1 MKKAP
6 QANGSTHPQ
15 ISRSGNSRL
24 HIALGAA
31 LIVAS
36 LVALGIP
43 ITRTQA
49 SSERGSEQAVVADA
63 GHGLSDALR
72 VQATSVTAALGLSVA
87 PASSAQADRLSA
99 LESPFIP
106 DALMGAVGRIV
117 AGSVFHSPEVQA
129 AMVIQRQHPASFTVH
144 DGGYAASHFSSQ
156 MTVGQALAGVG
167 VQIDEH
173 ALVSPPT
180 SSALV
185 PGTHIYV
192 RHAVNA
198 RLFVAG
204 AEREVFTH
212 ATTVAGMLTEA
223 GVTLGALDRVS
234 PRAATV
240 VRGGMRV
247 SVTTVRDAGEVVEEE
262 IAFDTV
268 YRYDSELLKGRELLD
283 QAGSNGMIRRE
294 YQMRLINGR
303 EVQRQLVSETV
314 TSPTDE
320 IITIGTYVRP
330 VPTPA
335 PIIVSAPAGDL
346 ACSRTLN
353 VYATWYTAASAGG
366 GGTTATGT
374 GVYKGIVA
382 VDPRVIPLGTRMYI
396 PGYGYGLAADTG
408 GGIIGNMI
416 DLGYGADDA
425 KDWRTHRV
433 DICIL

>member
-1 MKKAP
+1 M
-6 QANGSTHPQ
+6 
-15 ISRSGNSRL
+15 
-24 HIALGAA
+24 
-31 LIVAS
+31 VA
-36 LVALGIP
+36 G
-43 ITRTQA
+43 
-49 SSERGSEQAVVADA
+49 A

-72 VQATSVTAALGLSVA
+72 VQAASVASALGHSA
-87 PASSAQADRLSA
+87 IPASSARADLHSA
-99 LESPFIP
+99 LESPFVP
-106 DALMGAVGRIV
+106 ETLMGAAGRIA

-144 DGGYAASHFSSQ
+144 DGGYATSHFSSQ

-173 ALVSPPT
+173 DLVSPPP
-180 SSALV
+180 SSALA
-185 PGTHIYV
+185 PGTHVYV

-212 ATTVAGMLTEA
+212 ASTVAAMLSEV
-223 GVTLGALDRVS
+223 GVALEPLDRVS
-234 PRAATV
+234 PRGETL
-240 VRGGMRV
+240 VRRGMRV
-247 SVTTVRDAGEVVEEE
+247 SVITVRDVDQVSEEP
-262 IAFDTV
+262 IGFNTV
-268 YRYDSELLKGRELLD
+268 YKYDSELLKGRELLD
-283 QAGSNGMIRRE
+283 QAGSKGVIRRE
-294 YQMRLINGR
+294 YRVRLINGK
-303 EVQRQLVSETV
+303 EVRRQLVSEAV
-314 TSPTDE
+314 TPSTDE

-330 VPTPA
+330 AATPA
-335 PIIVSAPAGDL
+335 PIVVTAPVGDL
-346 ACSRTLN
+346 VCSRSLN
-353 VYATWYTAASAGG
+353 VYATWYTAASAG

-416 DLGYGADDA
+416 DLGYGADDV